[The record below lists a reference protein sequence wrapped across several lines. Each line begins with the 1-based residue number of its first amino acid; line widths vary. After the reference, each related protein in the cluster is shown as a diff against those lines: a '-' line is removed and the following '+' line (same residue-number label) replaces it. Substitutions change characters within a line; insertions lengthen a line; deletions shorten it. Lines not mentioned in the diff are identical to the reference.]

1 MGEEV
6 MVRLGSLYIFAFF
19 FIDFF
24 WGICV
29 FTPTLKW
36 NCDFALIFFNFVIL
50 PFTIHKSL
58 RFYPPL
64 VNGQNRGKYAKIKGK
79 IATTCE
85 E

>member
-29 FTPTLKW
+29 LTPTLKW
-36 NCDFALIFFNFVIL
+36 NCDFALIFL
-50 PFTIHKSL
+50 TL
-58 RFYPPL
+58 
-64 VNGQNRGKYAKIKGK
+64 
-79 IATTCE
+79 
-85 E
+85 